1 MKDHDQG
8 YREETDAEFAEQM
21 EELNTIVNTEIAAVD
36 KPTLERAAVAARQI
50 HEVGLSRDNYK
61 AVKEAMPAFLP
72 SVNANKLTA
81 NPSETNRS
89 VAVEALS
96 ATSMALLGGLA
107 AGVAAGGVGFL
118 FYKLV
123 TWLRGRIT
131 GKGSSGSGGGGI
143 NETIKV
149 RIPQIRIKLKPLDNQ
164 SRVSKEIEEFLDTLR
179 SKRDSS
185 APAGNRSDS
194 YVEELVTY
202 KLYLKTL
209 KKLVDSAAEYKPEDK
224 TPPKWNRLLADKDIT
239 AWNILASTIK
249 RSNAPTA
256 KRIEIFI
263 DTMDLYIK
271 NKKMP
276 YARAYLTLSAR
287 TQVGSPFVYNFPI
300 PYEITVR
307 LLETFTAAMQELG
320 RAALKA
326 TPTSSVP
333 KIGNVPKVEKD
344 HADERNV
351 YKKALGLMKIATN
364 AIKDANVNAKY
375 NSIIHESMYTPTGG
389 LEPGYHTF
397 IPNKHAQYFN
407 KGVKFF
413 DAGKS
418 RNLSSG
424 LSEALQKCLLQASD
438 TKYPEALE
446 RLEKGFD
453 PENLKEL
460 DNTISDAELLAEI
473 KENLAQMREG
483 MKHCVVFQRLFQQH
497 FKALGEFGTAVE
509 SMNNSSGKL

>member
-72 SVNANKLTA
+72 SVNVNKLTA

-96 ATSMALLGGLA
+96 GTSVAMLSALA

-131 GKGSSGSGGGGI
+131 GKGSSGSGGGI

-149 RIPQIRIKLKPLDNQ
+149 RIPQIRIKLKPVDFEPRL
-164 SRVSKEIEEFLDTLR
+164 SKETKEFLDTLSGKE
-179 SKRDSS
+179 SKS
-185 APAGNRSDS
+185 APAGNKSGS
-194 YVEELVTY
+194 YIEELVTY
-202 KLYLKTL
+202 QLYLTTL
-209 KKLVDSAAEYKPEDK
+209 KKLLDNINEFKPEDN
-224 TPPKWNRLLADKDIT
+224 TPPKWKRILADKDVA
-239 AWNILASTIK
+239 AWNILAATIK

-263 DTMDLYIK
+263 DTMDLYTK

-276 YARAYLTLSAR
+276 YARAYLTLAAR
-287 TQVGSPFVYNFPI
+287 TQVGSPFIYNFPI

-344 HADERNV
+344 HADERRV

-375 NSIIHESMYTPTGG
+375 NNIIHESIYTPTGG

-438 TKYPEALE
+438 TKYPESLE